1 MMERRPRFALGLVAV
16 MLGLSGGPALPEA
29 WAADLDDLRVGV
41 LDLVNR
47 SRREHGLA
55 PLALGAEAN
64 AAAQAHADDMR
75 ARRYYAHASPE
86 GRSAEDRYVL
96 AGGSRSHATAENIAR
111 CADCTVAPTV
121 ELVAEL
127 HRGWMDSAGHR
138 ENILKDGLTMFGFGI
153 AVDRAQGLYAVQVFA
168 GPGLPRDL
176 HKDDR
181 RTALSAEEQMRDA
194 VGRLNQARRDPSR
207 RGLEPSPAL
216 QRAALSLL
224 SAQPLDAFALGEG
237 RDVRNALPTGERQSW
252 RSIGAL
258 AGICG
263 GCGAVPSAADIRY
276 FVRVWLDDPQYRT
289 MLLEPAWTHVGFA
302 IGADGEGRKVALGVL
317 GQRR

>member
-1 MMERRPRFALGLVAV
+1 MERRTRSLIGALAV
-16 MLGLSGGPALPEA
+16 VSCLSGGPAVPA
-29 WAADLDDLRVGV
+29 AAAADLDALRTRA
-41 LDLVNR
+41 LDLVNQA
-47 SRREHGLA
+47 RRGHGLP
-55 PLALGAEAN
+55 PLGLAGDAS
-64 AAAQAHADDMR
+64 AAAQAHAEDMR
-75 ARRYYAHASPE
+75 DRRYYGHASPE
-86 GRSAEDRYVL
+86 GRSAQDRYVL
-96 AGGSRSHATAENIAR
+96 AGGSRSRATAENIAR

-207 RGLEPSPAL
+207 RVLEPSPAL

-224 SAQPLDAFALGEG
+224 SARPLDAFALGEG

-276 FVRVWLDDPQYRT
+276 FVRVWLDDPQNRT
-289 MLLEPAWTHVGFA
+289 MLLDAAWTHVGFA